1 MLMCLRGARAGAA
14 EQGRRRGA
22 DSWAAIVEPHGEL
35 VRFAVVVVR
44 FAVVAG
50 DSVL

>member
-1 MLMCLRGARAGAA
+1 MGLSGALAGAA
-14 EQGRRRGA
+14 EQGRRLGA
-22 DSWAAIVEPHGEL
+22 DSWATIVEPHREL

-44 FAVVAG
+44 FAVVVG